1 MLGTFIQVSYI
12 HARTWLFLVEE
23 RAWVRGTKQE
33 MNVGTRPGT
42 GNEPGYEARNRK

>member
-23 RAWVRGTKQE
+23 
-33 MNVGTRPGT
+33 MSLGTRHGT